1 MLGTFPGSCDARIIS
16 ERGIKRQEE
25 GKWDEFSLLFIVWA
39 WACTLYTHPVEI
51 QIKQAL
57 QQGLG
62 SCLAYRALILP
73 YCLNVIRYLG

>member
-25 GKWDEFSLLFIVWA
+25 GEWDEFSM
-39 WACTLYTHPVEI
+39 YTHTVDI

-73 YCLNVIRYLG
+73 YCLNVILYLG